1 MKKHWNTYKKIAC
14 IAGMA
19 YGLWVA
25 AHLGATEQD
34 TFSGFAIV
42 ILSLTIALSCA
53 DQYMTDNPQ

>member
-1 MKKHWNTYKKIAC
+1 
-14 IAGMA
+14 MA

-53 DQYMTDNPQ
+53 EQYMTDNPQ